1 MRPRK
6 PYFTSW
12 SRSQSYQTF
21 FLRKRRIFSVVPD
34 KLGHFIADAFFPY
47 VTNTQAYQRK
57 SETRK
62 NESFVRL
69 TPGLTSKIN
78 LLTTI

>member
-1 MRPRK
+1 MLQNLTR
-6 PYFTSW
+6 
-12 SRSQSYQTF
+12 SRFYQAL
-21 FLRKRRIFSVVPD
+21 FLRKQRIFPVFAD

-62 NESFVRL
+62 NESLVRL
-69 TPGLTSKIN
+69 TPGLDAQKG
-78 LLTTI
+78 